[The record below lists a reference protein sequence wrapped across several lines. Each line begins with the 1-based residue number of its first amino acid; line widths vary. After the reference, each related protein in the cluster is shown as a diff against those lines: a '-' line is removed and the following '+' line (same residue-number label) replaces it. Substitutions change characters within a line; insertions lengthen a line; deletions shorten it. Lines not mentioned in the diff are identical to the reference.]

1 MRWEPGC
8 SNGARMLALQQDGQ
22 TPIDV
27 AKLMAMAEDSH
38 PQPTVEKKAATA

>member
-1 MRWEPGC
+1 M
-8 SNGARMLALQQDGQ
+8 MMHALLPATQDGQ

-38 PQPTVEKKAATA
+38 PQPTVEKKAAA